1 MSQKNIIRLTEA
13 DLQNIIMESVNNI
26 LLHESFNS
34 DMVKFY
40 LNSPM
45 NGRQLITVPFEEFA
59 NAKWKN
65 DYLWQKAIEQGN
77 IILKN
82 NGYFEVDP
90 NDPRADEV
98 NRIFWIR

>member
-13 DLQNIIMESVNNI
+13 DLQNMIRESVKNI
-26 LLHESFNS
+26 LLHESFNINS

-45 NGRQLITVPFEEFA
+45 NGRLPITVPFNEFVQ
-59 NAKWKN
+59 AKYKN
-65 DYLWQKAIEQGN
+65 DYLWEKAAQQHDIV
-77 IILKN
+77 LMR

-90 NDPRADEV
+90 NDPHADEI
-98 NRIFWIR
+98 NRIF